1 MKRARATMTADQAT
15 ITAADRAFILVLVA
29 EDFTITI
36 TITVIMAATTEAI
49 MAAITATTNAFDE

>member
-36 TITVIMAATTEAI
+36 TITVIRAATTE
-49 MAAITATTNAFDE
+49 AITATTNAVDE